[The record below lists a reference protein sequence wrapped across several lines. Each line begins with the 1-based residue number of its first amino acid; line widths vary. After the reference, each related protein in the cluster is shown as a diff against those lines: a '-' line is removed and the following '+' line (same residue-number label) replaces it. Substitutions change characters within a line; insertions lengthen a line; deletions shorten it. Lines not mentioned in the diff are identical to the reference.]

1 MDQPVPK
8 YVIIDVDAG
17 CDDAWAILMLI
28 QAEAKMNIKILG
40 ITCVAGNT
48 AVGHVVRNVARIL
61 QIAQRTDV
69 SKFTELVFCKR
80 IKLFC

>member
-1 MDQPVPK
+1 MDKPAQR

-28 QAEAKMNIKILG
+28 KAEEKMNIKILA

-48 AVGHVVRNVARIL
+48 TLDNVTRNVARIL
-61 QIAQRTDV
+61 QTAKRTDV
-69 SKFTELVFCKR
+69 NTINLT
-80 IKLFC
+80 